1 MSLIAEALKKAQQGA
16 GAIRKLPPFSFKQ
29 PLSGL
34 PGGWGEGPWARLG
47 YLVGGLGLIVIVLIG
62 SLYLVRLGSA
72 PVAPPSQPVLVVE
85 SPALSS
91 APGPPAQV
99 PARPPAPAAAPA
111 PKPEQGTSIPEVRA
125 ALEAEPGQKPRQ
137 SEAGLPVTSP
147 RRADPRREVALSR
160 VKEALREEA
169 KQGDKPIR
177 EPVSPPSLSA
187 PRAAEPPPSPPL
199 LLEVHPDG
207 AKEAAKFFAEALR
220 YQQQGQ
226 LSRAVEEYEKSIA
239 VDPRNPAA
247 FNNLGVALKESGRLD
262 LASEAFQKALALD
275 PKYEKALNNL
285 GVIRYRKG
293 QYEEAIDL
301 FKQALRINSAN
312 VESYTNLGVI
322 YLMAERYDDALEAFR
337 QGLRH
342 DPKLAEAHYNLGLL
356 WERRGN
362 RENAQR
368 HYQKFV
374 ELASDRHA
382 VLVAKVKERLQ
393 VLARGR

>member
-16 GAIRKLPPFSFKQ
+16 GAIRKLPPFSLKQ

-34 PGGWGEGPWARLG
+34 PGGWGERPWARLG
-47 YLVGGLGLIVIVLIG
+47 YLVGGLGLVVIVLIG
-62 SLYLVRLGSA
+62 SLYLLRLRSA
-72 PVAPPSQPVLVVE
+72 PVATLPQPVLVVE
-85 SPALSS
+85 SPALST
-91 APGPPAQV
+91 APAPPAQA

-125 ALEAEPGQKPRQ
+125 ALEAEPGQKPLQ
-137 SEAGLPVTSP
+137 PDAGLPVKSP

-169 KQGDKPIR
+169 KQGDKPSQ
-177 EPVSPPSLSA
+177 EPVSSPPLSA
-187 PRAAEPPPSPPL
+187 PRAAGPPPSPPPI
-199 LLEVHPDG
+199 LEVHPDG
-207 AKEAAKFFAEALR
+207 TKEAAKFFAEALR

-226 LSRAVEEYEKSIA
+226 LSRAIEEYEKSIA
-239 VDPRNPAA
+239 VDARNPGA
-247 FNNLGVALKESGRLD
+247 FNNLGVVLKESGRLD
-262 LASEAFQKALALD
+262 LAIEAFQKALALD

-293 QYEEAIDL
+293 QFEEAIDL
-301 FKQALRINSAN
+301 FKQALRINPVNA
-312 VESYTNLGVI
+312 ESYTNLGVI
-322 YLMAERYDDALEAFR
+322 YLQAQRADDAMVAF
-337 QGLRH
+337 QQALRH

-362 RENAQR
+362 RETAQR